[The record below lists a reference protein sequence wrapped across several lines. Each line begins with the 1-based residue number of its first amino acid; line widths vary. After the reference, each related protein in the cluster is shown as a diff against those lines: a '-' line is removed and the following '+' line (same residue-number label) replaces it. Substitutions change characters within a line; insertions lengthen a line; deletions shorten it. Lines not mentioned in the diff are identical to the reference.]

1 MNMVII
7 INNESLSIPEILRR
21 IMALLSNGKKMS
33 NIARY
38 GKDTHRVHPRMLYIY
53 SWDTYEKFT

>member
-1 MNMVII
+1 
-7 INNESLSIPEILRR
+7 
-21 IMALLSNGKKMS
+21 MALLSHGKKMS

-53 SWDTYEKFT
+53 SGDTYAQFT